1 MKAPY
6 RLTLTEEAF
15 RALVAGSSVLA
26 TIHGVPIEVVLAE
39 IPWNR
44 QISAILDALA
54 GQAARWPPPLDPRPL
69 DPPEAREFLPRKN
82 PRR

>member
-15 RALVAGSSVLA
+15 RALVAGSTVLA
-26 TIHGVPIEVVLAE
+26 TIHHVPIEVVLAE

-44 QISAILDALA
+44 QLGAILDALA
-54 GQAARWPPPLDPRPL
+54 GQVPHEIRPP
-69 DPPEAREFLPRKN
+69 DPPEAREFLA
-82 PRR
+82 RRTRRP

>member
-15 RALVAGSSVLA
+15 RALVAGSTVLA
-26 TIHGVPIEVVLAE
+26 TIHHVPIEVVLAE

-54 GQAARWPPPLDPRPL
+54 GQVPHEASPL
-69 DPPEAREFLPRKN
+69 DPPEAREFLA
-82 PRR
+82 RRTRRP